1 MSGQTRKKIG
11 MSFKIHKKYDLAREK
26 MSFCLFFVI
35 LKFYEGVS
43 RGRLRRNG
51 EFGIVNSEFKHNGFI
66 RSWRELLDLNS
77 NYQLELPL
85 ALAG

>member
-51 EFGIVNSEFKHNGFI
+51 EF
-66 RSWRELLDLNS
+66 
-77 NYQLELPL
+77 
-85 ALAG
+85 

>member
-1 MSGQTRKKIG
+1 

-51 EFGIVNSEFKHNGFI
+51 EFGIVNSELAACGGC
-66 RSWRELLDLNS
+66 SWFFVLCSLLGAARLLIYLGDLGG
-77 NYQLELPL
+77 L
-85 ALAG
+85 A